1 MKRRVQGVGELARRD
16 GEVPDGVYLV
26 RVRAVRYES
35 NRAKPFYRIE
45 FAVLEPATSAGRAI
59 SGRLY
64 CTSKA
69 LWKLGWFLRDFGYDP
84 DQLDRDELD
93 DKAVVGLRGVVK
105 ISRAVV
111 SGRTLLN
118 LDAFAPAAAWD
129 GIGPSSVPSAESKRA
144 AS

>member
-1 MKRRVQGVGELARRD
+1 LKRGMQGLRDLAR
-16 GEVPDGVYLV
+16 GNGQVPDGVYLV
-26 RVRAVRYES
+26 QVRALRYES

-45 FAVLEPATSAGRAI
+45 FAVLEPVASAGRVI

-64 CTSKA
+64 CTPKA

-84 DQLDRDELD
+84 DLLDHDELD
-93 DKAVVGLRGVVK
+93 EKALLGLRGVIK
-105 ISRAVV
+105 ISHAVV
-111 SGRTLLN
+111 NGRALLN

-129 GIGPSSVPSAESKRA
+129 GIGPSSVPTESKQA

>member
-1 MKRRVQGVGELARRD
+1 MGELARRD
-16 GEVPDGVYLV
+16 GEMPDGVYLV
-26 RVRAVRYES
+26 QVKAVRYES
-35 NRAKPFYRIE
+35 NRPKPFYRIE
-45 FAVLEPATSAGRAI
+45 FSVLEPAPAAAKII
-59 SGRLY
+59 SGCLY
-64 CTSKA
+64 CTPKA

-111 SGRTLLN
+111 NGRTLLN

-129 GIGPSSVPSAESKRA
+129 GIGPSSIPCLESKRA

>member
-26 RVRAVRYES
+26 QVRAVRYDS
-35 NRAKPFYRIE
+35 NRAKPFYRID
-45 FAVLEPATSAGRAI
+45 FVVLEPMLQAGKI
-59 SGRLY
+59 FTGRLY
-64 CTSKA
+64 ATPKA
-69 LWKLGWFLRDFGYDP
+69 LWKLGWFLRDFDYDP

-105 ISRAVV
+105 ISRTVV

-129 GIGPSSVPSAESKRA
+129 GIGPSSLASAESKRA

>member
-16 GEVPDGVYLV
+16 GEVADGVYLV
-26 RVRAVRYES
+26 LVKAVRYES

-45 FAVLEPATSAGRAI
+45 FAVLDPVVSAGKMI

-64 CTSKA
+64 STPKA

-93 DKAVVGLRGVVK
+93 DKAMLGLRGVVK
-105 ISRAVV
+105 ISHAVIN
-111 SGRTLLN
+111 GRTLLN

-129 GIGPSSVPSAESKRA
+129 GIGPSSVAAESKQVE
-144 AS
+144 S

>member
-16 GEVPDGVYLV
+16 GEVADGVYLV
-26 RVRAVRYES
+26 LVKAVRYES

-45 FAVLEPATSAGRAI
+45 FAVLDPVVSAGKMI

-64 CTSKA
+64 STPKA

-93 DKAVVGLRGVVK
+93 DKAMLGLRGVVK
-105 ISRAVV
+105 ISHAVIN
-111 SGRTLLN
+111 GRTLLN

-129 GIGPSSVPSAESKRA
+129 GIGPSSVAAESKQV

>member
-16 GEVPDGVYLV
+16 DEVPDGVYLV
-26 RVRAVRYES
+26 QVRAVRYEH
-35 NRAKPFYRIE
+35 NRAKPFYRVH
-45 FAVLEPATSAGRAI
+45 FAVLEPAPVAGRVI

-64 CTSKA
+64 CTPKA

-93 DKAVVGLRGVVK
+93 DKAVLGLRGVIK

-111 SGRTLLN
+111 NGRTLLN
-118 LDAFAPAAAWD
+118 LDALAPAAAWD
-129 GIGPSSVPSAESKRA
+129 GIGPSSLSTESKRV

>member
-1 MKRRVQGVGELARRD
+1 LKRRVQGLGEIGRRQ
-16 GEVPDGVYLV
+16 GEVADGVYLV
-26 RVRAVRYES
+26 QVRDFRYER

-45 FAVLEPATSAGRAI
+45 FGVLEPAPWAGKFTP
-59 SGRLY
+59 GRLY
-64 CTSKA
+64 CTPKA

-93 DKAVVGLRGVVK
+93 EKAVVGLRGVVK
-105 ISRAVV
+105 ISHAVV
-111 SGRTLLN
+111 NGRTLLN

-129 GIGPSSVPSAESKRA
+129 GIGPSSIPAESKRA

>member
-1 MKRRVQGVGELARRD
+1 MKRRMQGLGELARSG
-16 GEVPDGVYLV
+16 GEVPEGVYV
-26 RVRAVRYES
+26 VQVRALRFES

-45 FAVLEPATSAGRAI
+45 FAALEPAVSAGRAI

-64 CTSKA
+64 CTPKA

-84 DQLDRDELD
+84 ELLDRDELD
-93 DKAVVGLRGVVK
+93 EKAMLGLRGVVK
-105 ISRAVV
+105 ISHTVV
-111 SGRTLLN
+111 NGRTLVN

-129 GIGPSSVPSAESKRA
+129 GIGPSSVSPESKRV

>member
-1 MKRRVQGVGELARRD
+1 MQGIGDLARRE

-26 RVRAVRYES
+26 QVRMVDYER
-35 NRAKPFYRIE
+35 NRAKPFYRVE
-45 FAVLEPATSAGRAI
+45 FNVLEPNPSAGKLI

-64 CTSKA
+64 CTAKA
-69 LWKLGWFLRDFGYDP
+69 LWKLGWFLRDFSYDP

-93 DKAVVGLRGVVK
+93 EKAVVGLRGVVK
-105 ISRAVV
+105 ISHAVV
-111 SGRTLLN
+111 NGRTLLN

-129 GIGPSSVPSAESKRA
+129 GTGPSSVPNESKRA

>member
-1 MKRRVQGVGELARRD
+1 MKRRVQGLGDIGRRD

-26 RVRAVRYES
+26 LVKAARYES

-45 FAVLEPATSAGRAI
+45 FAVLEPVVSAGKII
-59 SGRLY
+59 SGCLY
-64 CTSKA
+64 KA

-93 DKAVVGLRGVVK
+93 EKAVLGLRGVVK
-105 ISRAVV
+105 ISRAVIN
-111 SGRTLLN
+111 GRTLLN

-129 GIGPSSVPSAESKRA
+129 GIGPSSVPTESNRA

>member
-1 MKRRVQGVGELARRD
+1 MKRRVQGLGDIGRRD

-26 RVRAVRYES
+26 QVRAVRYER

-45 FAVLEPATSAGRAI
+45 FAVTEPAPSAGRLI

-64 CTSKA
+64 CTPKA
-69 LWKLGWFLRDFGYDP
+69 LWKLGWFLRDFGYDS

-93 DKAVVGLRGVVK
+93 EKAVVGLRGVVK
-105 ISRAVV
+105 ISHAVIN
-111 SGRTLLN
+111 GRTLLN
-118 LDAFAPAAAWD
+118 IDAFAPAAAWD
-129 GIGPSSVPSAESKRA
+129 GIGPSSVATENNRA

>member
-16 GEVPDGVYLV
+16 DEVPDGVYLV
-26 RVRAVRYES
+26 QVRTVRYER

-45 FAVLEPATSAGRAI
+45 FAVLEPVVSAGFYR
-59 SGRLY
+59 
-64 CTSKA
+64 TPKA

-93 DKAVVGLRGVVK
+93 DKAMLGLRGVVK
-105 ISRAVV
+105 ISHAVIK
-111 SGRTLLN
+111 GRTLLN
-118 LDAFAPAAAWD
+118 VDAFAPAAAWD
-129 GIGPSSVPSAESKRA
+129 GIGPSSVPTESKRA

>member
-1 MKRRVQGVGELARRD
+1 MKRRVQGLGDIARRD
-16 GEVPDGVYLV
+16 GEVPDGVFLV
-26 RVRAVRYES
+26 RVGSVHYER
-35 NRAKPFYRIE
+35 NRAKPFYRFDFTVI
-45 FAVLEPATSAGRAI
+45 EPAPFVGKGV

-64 CTSKA
+64 CTPKA

-93 DKAVVGLRGVVK
+93 EKAVIGLRGVIK
-105 ISRAVV
+105 ISHAVV
-111 SGRTLLN
+111 NGRNLLN

-129 GIGPSSVPSAESKRA
+129 GIGSSSVPTESKRA

>member
-1 MKRRVQGVGELARRD
+1 MKRRVQGLRDLARSN

-26 RVRAVRYES
+26 QVRAVRYES

-45 FAVLEPATSAGRAI
+45 FAVLEPAVSADRAI
-59 SGRLY
+59 FGRLY
-64 CTSKA
+64 CAPKA

-93 DKAVVGLRGVVK
+93 EKAVVGLRGVVK
-105 ISRAVV
+105 ISHAVIN
-111 SGRTLLN
+111 GRTLLN
-118 LDAFAPAAAWD
+118 LDAFAPAAAWG
-129 GIGPSSVPSAESKRA
+129 GIGPSSVPAESKRA

>member
-1 MKRRVQGVGELARRD
+1 LNRRVQGVGELGRRD

-26 RVRAVRYES
+26 QVRAVRYES

-45 FAVLEPATSAGRAI
+45 FAVLEPVVSAGRAI

-64 CTSKA
+64 CTPKA

-84 DQLDRDELD
+84 DLLDHDELD
-93 DKAVVGLRGVVK
+93 EKALLGLRGVVK
-105 ISRAVV
+105 ISHAVV
-111 SGRTLLN
+111 NGRTLLN
-118 LDAFAPAAAWD
+118 LDAFAATAAWD
-129 GIGPSSVPSAESKRA
+129 GIGPSPFRTENPRA

>member
-1 MKRRVQGVGELARRD
+1 VKRRVQGVGELARRD

-26 RVRAVRYES
+26 QVIAVRYES
-35 NRAKPFYRIE
+35 NRAKPFYRVD
-45 FAVLEPATSAGRAI
+45 FAVLAPAPVVGRVV

-64 CTSKA
+64 CTPKA
-69 LWKLGWFLRDFGYDP
+69 MWKLGWFLRDFGYDP

-93 DKAVVGLRGVVK
+93 DKAMLGLRGVVK
-105 ISRAVV
+105 ISHSVLN
-111 SGRTLLN
+111 GRTFLN

-129 GIGPSSVPSAESKRA
+129 GIGPSSVPTESKRA

>member
-26 RVRAVRYES
+26 QVKAVRYER
-35 NRAKPFYRIE
+35 NRAKPFYRVD
-45 FAVLEPATSAGRAI
+45 FNVLEPMQSAGRII

-64 CTSKA
+64 CTPRA

-93 DKAVVGLRGVVK
+93 EKAVVGLRGVVK
-105 ISRAVV
+105 ISHAVIN
-111 SGRTLLN
+111 GRTLLN

-129 GIGPSSVPSAESKRA
+129 GIGPSSVPAESKRA

>member
-1 MKRRVQGVGELARRD
+1 MRRRFQGVGELARRD
-16 GEVPDGVYLV
+16 DEVPDGVYLV
-26 RVRAVRYES
+26 EVRALRYES

-45 FAVLEPATSAGRAI
+45 FAVLEPAASAGKVI
-59 SGRLY
+59 CGCLY
-64 CTSKA
+64 CTPRA

-118 LDAFAPAAAWD
+118 LDAF
-129 GIGPSSVPSAESKRA
+129 
-144 AS
+144 

>member
-1 MKRRVQGVGELARRD
+1 LKRRVQGVGELARRD

-35 NRAKPFYRIE
+35 NRAKPFYRID
-45 FAVLEPATSAGRAI
+45 FAVLEPAPSAGAAI

-64 CTSKA
+64 CSPKA
-69 LWKLGWFLRDFGYDP
+69 LWKLGWFLRDFAYDP
-84 DQLDRDELD
+84 DRLDHDELD
-93 DKAVVGLRGVVK
+93 EKAVVGLRGVVK

-111 SGRTLLN
+111 NGRTLVN

-129 GIGPSSVPSAESKRA
+129 GIGPSSVPNDSKRA

>member
-1 MKRRVQGVGELARRD
+1 VRRRVQGVGELARRD
-16 GEVPDGVYLV
+16 GEVPNGVCFV
-26 RVRAVRYES
+26 QVRAVRYES
-35 NRAKPFYRIE
+35 NRARPSYRLDLT
-45 FAVLEPATSAGRAI
+45 VLEPVPSAGRVI

-64 CTSKA
+64 CTPKA

-93 DKAVVGLRGVVK
+93 EKAVLGLRGVVK
-105 ISRAVV
+105 ISHAVV
-111 SGRTLLN
+111 NGRTLLN

-129 GIGPSSVPSAESKRA
+129 GIGPSVPGESKQV

>member
-1 MKRRVQGVGELARRD
+1 LKRRVQGVGELARRD

-26 RVRAVRYES
+26 QVRAVRYES

-45 FAVLEPATSAGRAI
+45 FAVLEPVVSAGRAI

-64 CTSKA
+64 CTPKA

-84 DQLDRDELD
+84 DLLDHDELD
-93 DKAVVGLRGVVK
+93 EKALLGLRGVVK
-105 ISRAVV
+105 ISHAVV
-111 SGRTLLN
+111 NGRTLLN
-118 LDAFAPAAAWD
+118 LDAFAATAAWD
-129 GIGPSSVPSAESKRA
+129 GIGPSPFRTENPRA

>member
-16 GEVPDGVYLV
+16 DEVPDGVYLV
-26 RVRAVRYES
+26 QVRTVRYER
-35 NRAKPFYRIE
+35 NREKPFYRVD
-45 FAVLEPATSAGRAI
+45 FNVLEPMQSAGRII

-64 CTSKA
+64 CTPRA

-84 DQLDRDELD
+84 DQLDRDEIDEKSLL
-93 DKAVVGLRGVVK
+93 GLRGVVK
-105 ISRAVV
+105 ISHSVV
-111 SGRTLLN
+111 NGRTFLN

-129 GIGPSSVPSAESKRA
+129 GIGPSVPAESKRA

>member
-1 MKRRVQGVGELARRD
+1 LKRRVQGMGELARRD

-26 RVRAVRYES
+26 QVRAVRYDS
-35 NRAKPFYRIE
+35 NRAKPFYRTE
-45 FAVLEPATSAGRAI
+45 FIVLEPTLTAGKI
-59 SGRLY
+59 FTGRLY
-64 CTSKA
+64 ATPKA

-93 DKAVVGLRGVVK
+93 DKAVVGLRGVIK

-129 GIGPSSVPSAESKRA
+129 GIGPSSIPSLESKRA

>member
-1 MKRRVQGVGELARRD
+1 MKRRVQGLRELGRCD
-16 GEVPDGVYLV
+16 GGIPDGVYLV
-26 RVRAVRYES
+26 QVRAVRYER

-45 FAVLEPATSAGRAI
+45 FSILEPAPLTGKII
-59 SGRLY
+59 SGRLN
-64 CTSKA
+64 CTPKA

-93 DKAVVGLRGVVK
+93 EKAVLGLLGVVK
-105 ISRAVV
+105 ISHAVV

-129 GIGPSSVPSAESKRA
+129 GIGRFSVPTESKRA